1 MQLQRF
7 SRGFLARRRVKEKR
21 QQQRPLGDQEEL
33 GIDGWNPCKKMVNL
47 GHLGAWSTNYHFLC
61 VFLGSGADCDWTL
74 EGNRPTARG
83 PQGEPEEQGAS
94 QTMAAFAKSNGTL

>member
-1 MQLQRF
+1 
-7 SRGFLARRRVKEKR
+7 
-21 QQQRPLGDQEEL
+21 
-33 GIDGWNPCKKMVNL
+33 MVNL

-61 VFLGSGADCDWTL
+61 FDCGADYNWTL
-74 EGNRPTARG
+74 EGNGPTARG